1 MSEQLPSGIAGAVDL
16 SGLGKPKPE
25 QGASGTRSKLVID
38 ATEADFQQVVE
49 LSTRVPVIVDL
60 WSARA
65 VQSQQ
70 LSPVLEE
77 LVESYAGQLVLA
89 KVDADSNPQLQQAFQ
104 AQSVPTVVALIGG
117 RPAPLFAGDQPK
129 EQIKAVFDQVLQ
141 IAAQEGITGRL
152 PTDDAHVEQSEEET
166 EKPLPPLHQKAYDA
180 LQAGDFDAAG
190 QAYDKALQV
199 NPGDFDASAGRAQ
212 VRLLQRLQGK
222 SLDDIRAE
230 GAAAPD
236 DLEKQMLVA
245 DLDLSGGHVDDAFG
259 RLLDLFPGAG
269 DQKDAV
275 RSRLLELFEI
285 VGNDDARV
293 NAARRRLTLLLY

>member
-1 MSEQLPSGIAGAVDL
+1 M
-16 SGLGKPKPE
+16 
-25 QGASGTRSKLVID
+25 
-38 ATEADFQQVVE
+38 
-49 LSTRVPVIVDL
+49 
-60 WSARA
+60 
-65 VQSQQ
+65 
-70 LSPVLEE
+70 
-77 LVESYAGQLVLA
+77 
-89 KVDADSNPQLQQAFQ
+89 
-104 AQSVPTVVALIGG
+104 
-117 RPAPLFAGDQPK
+117 
-129 EQIKAVFDQVLQ
+129 
-141 IAAQEGITGRL
+141 
-152 PTDDAHVEQSEEET
+152 
-166 EKPLPPLHQKAYDA
+166 
-180 LQAGDFDAAG
+180 
-190 QAYDKALQV
+190 
-199 NPGDFDASAGRAQ
+199 
-212 VRLLQRLQGK
+212 RLLQRLQGK

>member
-77 LVESYAGQLVLA
+77 LVKMHTPVSSCWPRSTPTATR
-89 KVDADSNPQLQQAFQ
+89 SCSRRFQ

-180 LQAGDFDAAG
+180 LQAG
-190 QAYDKALQV
+190 LRCRR
-199 NPGDFDASAGRAQ
+199 PG
-212 VRLLQRLQGK
+212 L
-222 SLDDIRAE
+222 
-230 GAAAPD
+230 
-236 DLEKQMLVA
+236 
-245 DLDLSGGHVDDAFG
+245 
-259 RLLDLFPGAG
+259 
-269 DQKDAV
+269 
-275 RSRLLELFEI
+275 
-285 VGNDDARV
+285 
-293 NAARRRLTLLLY
+293 